1 MNTDSCKYRL
11 NEIIQKETI
20 QLQWQIMDSVR
31 TETKLYNRSFHLT
44 FFLEIKC
51 NGDTQNKLIIRF
63 LAN

>member
-31 TETKLYNRSFHLT
+31 TETKLMETHRTS
-44 FFLEIKC
+44 
-51 NGDTQNKLIIRF
+51 
-63 LAN
+63 